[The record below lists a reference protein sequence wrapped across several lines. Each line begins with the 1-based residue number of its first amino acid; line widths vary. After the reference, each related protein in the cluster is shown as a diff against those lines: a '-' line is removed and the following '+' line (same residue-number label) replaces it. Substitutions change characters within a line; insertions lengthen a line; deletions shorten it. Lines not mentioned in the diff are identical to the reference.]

1 MSCHAFCDEAGFSLE
16 EIRAASAAGK
26 LLTMEIEC
34 SRVCNFQCPYCYQD
48 VDANNELTLDE
59 IYQLI
64 QQARELGAQGIIIL
78 GGEPMIY
85 PHIFDVIGFIRE
97 QGMGV
102 ELFTNGSNID
112 AGNAQRLLELDVKV
126 VLKMNSCDAERQ
138 NLLCGIPNAHQV
150 IANAFENLKQAGYGG
165 EGKSMAV
172 SSVVSTVNIDELETM
187 WNWLRDQQI
196 DPYFEMITP
205 QGTATENDW
214 LYVEPQQIEA
224 LFKRLSVSD
233 KKRFGEG
240 WKPQPPLAGERCMR
254 HQFSCYV
261 DALGDVMPCVGVN
274 LSLGNIRN
282 KPLKRILHESEVIQ
296 DLRNHLE
303 NIKGPCA
310 TCDDREG
317 CYGCRGAAYQLT
329 GDYLASDPLCWK
341 NDGKEAQIDYLPM
354 TAKGLIPQQ
363 PPMQMVDSL
372 LSIGEQEAS
381 VETVIDESCIFLDE
395 AGCLEPEAFVEI
407 IAQSAAL
414 FNGFRT
420 RHLDTDPAGFLL
432 GAKKFKIHE
441 AVRSGDRLVTKAFK
455 DTGFGAFSIVNGSIL
470 RDGVCVAEG
479 QIKIYHQEEGA

>member
-112 AGNAQRLLELDVKV
+112 AENAQRLFELDVKV
-126 VLKMNSCDAERQ
+126 VLKMNSLDAERQ
-138 NLLCGIPNAHQV
+138 NRLCGIPNAHQV
-150 IANAFENLKQAGYGG
+150 IQSAFESLKQGGYGDG
-165 EGKSMAV
+165 GKPMAV
-172 SSVVSTVNIDELETM
+172 SSVVSAVNLDELDAM
-187 WNWLRDQQI
+187 WEWLRDQQI

-214 LYVEPQQIEA
+214 LYVEPRQIEE
-224 LFKRLSVSD
+224 LFTRLSAAD
-233 KKRFGEG
+233 EKRFGEG
-240 WKPQPPLAGERCMR
+240 WKPQPPLAGERCLR

-261 DALGDVMPCVGVN
+261 DALGEVMPCVGVN
-274 LSLGNIRN
+274 LSIGNIR
-282 KPLKRILHESEVIQ
+282 KQPLKRILNDSEVMQ

-303 NIKGPCA
+303 SIKGPCS

-341 NDGKEAQIDYLPM
+341 NNGKEAQIDYLPM
-354 TAKGLIPQQ
+354 EAKDLIPQQ

-372 LSIGEQEAS
+372 LSVGEQEAS
-381 VETVIDESCIFLDE
+381 VDTLIDESCIFLDE

-420 RHLDTDPAGFLL
+420 RHLDADPAGFLL
-432 GAKKFKIHE
+432 GVKKLRIHE
-441 AVRSGDRLVTKAFK
+441 VVRPGDRLLTKAVK
-455 DTGFGAFSIVNGSIL
+455 DTGFGAFSIVNGSVL

-479 QIKIYHQEEGA
+479 QIKIYHEEASA